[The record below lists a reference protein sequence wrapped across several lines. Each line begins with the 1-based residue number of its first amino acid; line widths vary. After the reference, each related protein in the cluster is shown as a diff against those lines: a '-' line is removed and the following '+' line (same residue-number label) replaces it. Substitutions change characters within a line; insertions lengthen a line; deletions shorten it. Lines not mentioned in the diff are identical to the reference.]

1 MKKRVGKEIIIDGS
15 YPITIRFFWEQY
27 GKQRSGGL
35 INGLLEKNDQSV
47 DCDASAYIIEENSGE
62 AKACKCVNY
71 EKLVSDDGSI
81 VHGGDNKGNDVQNC
95 VENIDID
102 FSKMS
107 PETKAIV
114 FTLDLLKEP
123 KKQLKLGKLEH
134 MRIDII
140 NSQTGDSIGEFS
152 LIGIGER
159 AIQVGTLVRQSE
171 GWKYEPDVI
180 ELKNVKTREEMFTN
194 INI

>member
-1 MKKRVGKEIIIDGS
+1 
-15 YPITIRFFWEQY
+15 
-27 GKQRSGGL
+27 
-35 INGLLEKNDQSV
+35 
-47 DCDASAYIIEENSGE
+47 
-62 AKACKCVNY
+62 
-71 EKLVSDDGSI
+71 
-81 VHGGDNKGNDVQNC
+81 
-95 VENIDID
+95 
-102 FSKMS
+102 MS

-134 MRIDII
+134 MRIDMI

-159 AIQVGTLVRQSE
+159 AIQVGTLVRQAE

-194 INI
+194 ISI

>member
-1 MKKRVGKEIIIDGS
+1 M
-15 YPITIRFFWEQY
+15 
-27 GKQRSGGL
+27 
-35 INGLLEKNDQSV
+35 
-47 DCDASAYIIEENSGE
+47 
-62 AKACKCVNY
+62 NY

-81 VHGGDNKGNDVQNC
+81 VHGGDNKGDNAQNC

-102 FSKMS
+102 FGKMS

-123 KKQLKLGKLEH
+123 KKQLLLGKLEH
-134 MRIDII
+134 MRIDIM
-140 NSQTGDSIGEFS
+140 NSQTGESIGEFR

-159 AIQVGTLVRQSE
+159 AIQVGMLVKQAD

-180 ELKNVKTREEMFTN
+180 ELKNVKTREEMFEK